1 MSNPEDKVPDPEID
15 QPEVPARAA
24 APDATTTVEEA
35 AAPHRHDETPPQDV
49 GATGVTRRGLPRL
62 GMVAIII
69 GAVAL
74 SLGLMQNLS
83 STIAPLF
90 LGLNLMIAAY
100 PVYTGLK
107 KIKAPSLVAAVVT
120 MLTVFVVLILGIGA
134 VAWSVT
140 QVVTVL
146 TQYSDQFVN
155 LYNQTIGLLAQLG
168 FDQEEML
175 KSLKSI
181 SPSSILDFA
190 GGILSSTSAASGLI
204 AVMIVGIVFMTM
216 DLPSVQER
224 LAIVHRQHPGLTDS
238 ISAVASGIRRYWV
251 VTTVFGLIVA
261 LINGGVILVL
271 GVSLPLVW
279 VVLTF
284 ITNYIPQHRF
294 RDRPRAPGAAGARG
308 EGAGDRADRGDRLL
322 GDQLHPAVPDPA
334 QVHRRRRR
342 HHPGRVVRLAAAV
355 DMGVRRA
362 RRPDRAARDAHSQG
376 PADRSRPEAALG
388 QRVHQQRSEDGRGL
402 SPFTP
407 PANLATT
414 CLGAC
419 N

>member
-1 MSNPEDKVPDPEID
+1 MSNPEDKVPGPEID

-24 APDATTTVEEA
+24 APEATTTVEEA

-155 LYNQTIGLLAQLG
+155 LYNQAIGLLAQLG

-284 ITNYIPQHRF
+284 ITNYIPNIGFVIGLVPPALLALVEKGPVTALIVVIAFSVINFILQSLIQPKF
-294 RDRPRAPGAAGARG
+294 T
-308 EGAGDRADRGDRLL
+308 GDAVGIT
-322 GDQLHPAVPDPA
+322 PAVSFVSLLLWTWVFGALGALIALPATLTVKALLIDPDPKLRWLNA
-334 QVHRRRRR
+334 FISND
-342 HHPGRVVRLAAAV
+342 PKTA
-355 DMGVRRA
+355 
-362 RRPDRAARDAHSQG
+362 
-376 PADRSRPEAALG
+376 EA
-388 QRVHQQRSEDGRGL
+388 
-402 SPFTP
+402 
-407 PANLATT
+407 
-414 CLGAC
+414 
-419 N
+419 

>member
-1 MSNPEDKVPDPEID
+1 
-15 QPEVPARAA
+15 
-24 APDATTTVEEA
+24 
-35 AAPHRHDETPPQDV
+35 
-49 GATGVTRRGLPRL
+49 
-62 GMVAIII
+62 MVAIII

-284 ITNYIPQHRF
+284 VTNYIPNIGFVIGLVPPALLALVEKGPVTALIVVIAFSVINFILQSLIQPKF
-294 RDRPRAPGAAGARG
+294 T
-308 EGAGDRADRGDRLL
+308 GDAVGIT
-322 GDQLHPAVPDPA
+322 PAVSFVSLLLWAWVFGALGALIALPATLTVKALLIDPDPKLRWLNA
-334 QVHRRRRR
+334 FISND
-342 HHPGRVVRLAAAV
+342 PKTA
-355 DMGVRRA
+355 
-362 RRPDRAARDAHSQG
+362 
-376 PADRSRPEAALG
+376 EA
-388 QRVHQQRSEDGRGL
+388 
-402 SPFTP
+402 
-407 PANLATT
+407 
-414 CLGAC
+414 
-419 N
+419 

>member
-107 KIKAPSLVAAVVT
+107 KIKAPSLLAAVVT

-140 QVVTVL
+140 QVVAVL

-155 LYNQTIGLLAQLG
+155 LYNQAIGLLAQLG

-284 ITNYIPQHRF
+284 ITNYIPNIGFVIGLVPPALLALVEKGPVTALIVVIAFSVINFILQSLIQPKF
-294 RDRPRAPGAAGARG
+294 T
-308 EGAGDRADRGDRLL
+308 GDAVGIT
-322 GDQLHPAVPDPA
+322 PAVSFVSLLLWAWVFGALGALIALPATLTVKALLIDPDPKLRWLNA
-334 QVHRRRRR
+334 FISND
-342 HHPGRVVRLAAAV
+342 PNTA
-355 DMGVRRA
+355 
-362 RRPDRAARDAHSQG
+362 
-376 PADRSRPEAALG
+376 EA
-388 QRVHQQRSEDGRGL
+388 
-402 SPFTP
+402 
-407 PANLATT
+407 
-414 CLGAC
+414 
-419 N
+419 

>member
-107 KIKAPSLVAAVVT
+107 KIKAPSLLAAVVT

-140 QVVTVL
+140 QVVAVL

-155 LYNQTIGLLAQLG
+155 LYNQAIGLLAQLG

-251 VTTVFGLIVA
+251 VTTVFGFIVA

-284 ITNYIPQHRF
+284 ITNYIPNIGFVIGLVPPALLALVEKGPVTALIVVIAFSVINFILQSLIQPKF
-294 RDRPRAPGAAGARG
+294 T
-308 EGAGDRADRGDRLL
+308 GDAVGIT
-322 GDQLHPAVPDPA
+322 PAVSFVSLLLWAWVFGALGALIALPATLTVKALLIDPDPKLRWLNA
-334 QVHRRRRR
+334 FISND
-342 HHPGRVVRLAAAV
+342 PKTA
-355 DMGVRRA
+355 
-362 RRPDRAARDAHSQG
+362 
-376 PADRSRPEAALG
+376 EA
-388 QRVHQQRSEDGRGL
+388 
-402 SPFTP
+402 
-407 PANLATT
+407 
-414 CLGAC
+414 
-419 N
+419 